1 MNRAGVFGVS
11 CAALLALA
19 SSASAGPMSV
29 APSDLIEPPQPK
41 VEMAAYRH
49 YYHPHYVYHRHYY
62 HRHYT
67 YRHPYYYRH
76 GRYYA
81 VNPGAVVAGAGLGA
95 LSLGVGAATL
105 GACGIYGC
113 GYGWP
118 YYYRSYYYP
127 YPDYYY

>member
-1 MNRAGVFGVS
+1 MHRPGVLGAS

-29 APSDLIEPPQPK
+29 APSDVIAPPRPK

-49 YYHPHYVYHRHYY
+49 YYHRHYAYRHYY
-62 HRHYT
+62 YHHR
-67 YRHPYYYRH
+67 
-76 GRYYA
+76 RYYA
-81 VNPGAVVAGAGLGA
+81 VNPGAAIAGVGLGA

-113 GYGWP
+113 AYGWP
-118 YYYRSYYYP
+118 YYRPYYY
-127 YPDYYY
+127 Y